1 MTQCTLCDLPTPEP
15 PITDESV
22 PGAYCCRGCLEV
34 ARVTDD
40 PTAATADDARGAL
53 EGSASATDAQGSSEA
68 SRTTYLSVTG
78 MHCATCESFLE
89 HRAEAVAG
97 VSSAMASYPSGAV
110 RVSYDPAETTPG
122 AVADRLSEFGYEASQ
137 REAPSETA
145 ADDAGRLLVGGF
157 FGMMTMLWYVLFLY
171 PTYLGVAPAVRFLDP
186 AGPAGTYL
194 LGNILVMTT
203 VVLGYTGW
211 PILRGAVV
219 SLLARDP
226 NMDLLVAV
234 AATTAYLYSVIA
246 LLLGRAELYFDITTI
261 VILAV
266 TVGDYYQ
273 ERIRRRAVGRLD
285 EMSQDRVET
294 ARRRTPQGLE
304 SVSVEAVDDGDE
316 LVVKEGERIPV
327 DGTVID
333 GSAAVSNALVTGEA
347 VPVTRRAG
355 DSVVAGARID
365 TGGLVIAAEDPADR
379 TMDRVLDTLWR
390 LQSARSGGQR
400 LADRIASA
408 FVPLVLALAVT
419 TAAAYLLLGTGFTT
433 AMLVGLSVLVVS
445 CPCALGLATPLAIA
459 SGTSAALKSGIVLAD
474 GTVFETADRIEVVAF
489 DKTGTL
495 TTGRMELVGDNSEEA
510 LARAAAVEQFSDHPV
525 AAAITRAADSLDA
538 TVTEFESVPGRGVS
552 ALVDGETVLVGS
564 RTLFEGEEWA
574 IPDSLEAQYTDA
586 KASGRLPA
594 LVGWDGKARD
604 LLVARDEPRDAWES
618 VVEDLGTDHE
628 VVVITGDDEAAA
640 AAPFRDHHAVDEVF
654 AGIPPEGKAAVVD
667 RLQQRG
673 PVAMVG
679 DGTNDAPALAAA
691 DLGIAMEQGTALAVD
706 AAHCVIA
713 NDDLTAVPDVFA
725 VTGRTRGRI
734 RQNLG
739 WAFTYNAVAVPLAVT
754 GVLNPVF
761 AAAAMVT
768 SSLLVVANSARRL
781 LPGHD
786 SSAGSSG
793 EAREAGTAT
802 AK

>member
-1 MTQCTLCDLPTPEP
+1 
-15 PITDESV
+15 
-22 PGAYCCRGCLEV
+22 
-34 ARVTDD
+34 
-40 PTAATADDARGAL
+40 
-53 EGSASATDAQGSSEA
+53 
-68 SRTTYLSVTG
+68 

-89 HRAEAVAG
+89 HRAAGAAG
-97 VSSAMASYPSGAV
+97 VCSATASYPSGAV
-110 RVSYDPAETTPG
+110 RVGYDPGETTPG
-122 AVADRLSEFGYEASQ
+122 AIADRLSEFGYEASQ
-137 REAPSETA
+137 RKAAAETSD
-145 ADDAGRLLVGGF
+145 DDAGRLLVGGF

-171 PTYLGVAPAVRFLDP
+171 PTYLGVDPAVRFLDP

-273 ERIRRRAVGRLD
+273 ERIRRRAVDRLD
-285 EMSQDRVET
+285 EMSRERVET
-294 ARRRTPQGLE
+294 ARRRSPAGLE
-304 SVSVEAVDDGDE
+304 SVPVEAVNEGDE

-327 DGTVID
+327 DGTVIE
-333 GSAAVSNALVTGEA
+333 GPAAVSNALVTGEA
-347 VPVTRRAG
+347 VPVTRRVG
-355 DSVVAGARID
+355 DSVVAGARIE
-365 TGGLVIAAEDPADR
+365 TGGLVMTADDPADR
-379 TMDRVLDTLWR
+379 TMDRVIDTLWR

-408 FVPLVLALAVT
+408 FVPLVLVLAVG
-419 TAAAYLLLGTGFTT
+419 TAATYFMLGIGFTT

-495 TTGRMELVGDNSEEA
+495 TTGRMELVGDHSQTA
-510 LARAAAVEQFSDHPV
+510 LVRAAAVEQFSDHPV

-574 IPDSLEAQYTDA
+574 IPDSLAAQYTDA

-594 LVGWDGKARD
+594 LVGWDGLARNV
-604 LLVARDEPRDAWES
+604 LIARDEPRDAWES
-618 VVEDLGTDHE
+618 VVEDVGTDNE
-628 VVVITGDDEAAA
+628 TVVITGDDEAAA
-640 AAPFRDHHAVDEVF
+640 APFRDHPAVDEVF

-706 AAHCVIA
+706 AAHCVIT
-713 NDDLTAVPDVFA
+713 NDDLTTVSDVFA
-725 VTGRTRGRI
+725 VTGRTRARI

-793 EAREAGTAT
+793 EPREAGTAT